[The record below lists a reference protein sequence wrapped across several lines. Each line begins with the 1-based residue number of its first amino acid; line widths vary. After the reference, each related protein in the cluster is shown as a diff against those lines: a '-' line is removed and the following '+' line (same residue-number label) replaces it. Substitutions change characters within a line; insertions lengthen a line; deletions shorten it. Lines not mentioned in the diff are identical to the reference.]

1 MFSFRKTLLLLIL
14 CLGLNAC
21 EQTAEPTVKSAA
33 LSEEQQAL
41 LAQQM
46 QQALALQQWQLQQQ
60 VYTQTFNSLQA
71 HQQQMDQQL
80 RVFSATQ
87 ACALAGNCRVE
98 TQIVPTQ

>member
-21 EQTAEPTVKSAA
+21 EQTAEPTVKPTA
-33 LSEEQQAL
+33 LSEEQEAL
-41 LAQQM
+41 LALQM

-87 ACALAGNCRVE
+87 ACALAGNCRIE